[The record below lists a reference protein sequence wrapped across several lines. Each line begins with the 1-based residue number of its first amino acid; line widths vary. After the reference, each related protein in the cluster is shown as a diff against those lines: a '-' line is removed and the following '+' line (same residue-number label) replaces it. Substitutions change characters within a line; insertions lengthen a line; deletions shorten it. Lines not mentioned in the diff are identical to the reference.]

1 MFKVDI
7 KSPNGY
13 TDTFDL
19 SGLHILDVW
28 DKFRANNIETA
39 PFYYKIK
46 DARNE
51 ESPVR
56 IYSDSDMG
64 NAALKLLNGDDTLQD
79 AYAMEQGLSFVR
91 DEIKDEIESNLLNE
105 QYTDAD
111 ALFDDIKRM
120 TKSLAQEHIIFY
132 CPLEGNMRYDDD
144 GYYGE
149 VCNDTLLEHVDDI
162 EDFLAREQSP
172 EINMAEYVGDHS
184 GIGDRLLVAEWT
196 VDEIGNTLYG
206 RIDCYLTDTIT
217 PEETERLRNAIR
229 GQNSDGFGEGFEQR
243 DIPTSEGDL
252 NVSFW
257 HSGDDY
263 FLYTQ
268 DEMDVYLSQQ
278 NAIKF
283 GGMT

>member
-1 MFKVDI
+1 MFKIDI
-7 KSPNGY
+7 KNPNGY
-13 TDTFDL
+13 TDSFDL

-39 PFYYKIK
+39 PFYYKMK

-64 NAALKLLNGDDTLQD
+64 NAALKLLDGDATLQD
-79 AYAMEQGLSFVR
+79 AYAVEQGLSFVR
-91 DEIKDEIESNLLNE
+91 DEIKGEIEANLLNE
-105 QYTDAD
+105 QYADVD
-111 ALFDDIKRM
+111 ALFNDIQRM

-172 EINMAEYVGDHS
+172 ELNMAEYVGDHS
-184 GIGDRLLVAEWT
+184 GIGERLLVAEWS
-196 VDEIGNTLYG
+196 VEEIGNTLYG
-206 RIDCYLTDTIT
+206 RIDCYLTEAIT
-217 PEETERLRNAIR
+217 PEETERLRDAIR

-257 HSGDDY
+257 QSGKDY

-268 DEMDVYLSQQ
+268 GEMDTYLSQQ
-278 NAIKF
+278 NAIRF
-283 GGMT
+283 GGI

>member
-1 MFKVDI
+1 MFKIDI
-7 KSPNGY
+7 KNPNGY
-13 TDTFDL
+13 TDSFDL

-39 PFYYKIK
+39 PFYYKMK

-64 NAALKLLNGDDTLQD
+64 NAALKLLDGDATLQD
-79 AYAMEQGLSFVR
+79 AYAVEQGLSFVR
-91 DEIKDEIESNLLNE
+91 DEIKGEIEANLLNE
-105 QYTDAD
+105 QYADVD
-111 ALFDDIKRM
+111 ALFNDIQRM

-172 EINMAEYVGDHS
+172 ELNMAEYVGDHS
-184 GIGDRLLVAEWT
+184 GIGERLLVAEWS
-196 VDEIGNTLYG
+196 VEEIGNTLYG
-206 RIDCYLTDTIT
+206 RIDCYLTEAIT
-217 PEETERLRNAIR
+217 PEETERLRDAIR

-257 HSGDDY
+257 QSGKDY

-268 DEMDVYLSQQ
+268 DEMDTYLSQQ
-278 NAIKF
+278 NAIRF
-283 GGMT
+283 GGI